1 MSNGIVMCATGRK
14 FLDEARVAVRQIRRV
29 YPEVAIRVFT
39 DDPAAAD
46 DLHGAEVAVV
56 PHPRYGNSD
65 KFHALA
71 NTPFARTL
79 YLDTDVH
86 VRGGLEELF
95 TLLERFDVL
104 ACYDAARFQYPDY
117 ELAIGSA
124 AEPQLNGGVLALR
137 DARGFAQAWRTEYD
151 RFVEW
156 LEANVAEDGRLYWDQ
171 VALRAAVLRTGQ
183 RLHIL
188 PPEYNMRPN
197 QVVALPPKIVHNR
210 AFLRLPE
217 AKRDAV
223 LAALDTAEVSGTRG
237 FHARLLLWRG
247 RGTVAR
253 ALWSLLRRGY
263 VAIRL

>member
-1 MSNGIVMCATGRK
+1 LSDGIVMCATGRK

-29 YPEVAIRVFT
+29 YPDMPICVFT
-39 DDPAAAD
+39 DDPDAAAD
-46 DLHGAEVAVV
+46 LGGAEIAVIAQ
-56 PHPRYGNSD
+56 PRYGNSD
-65 KFHALA
+65 KFYALL
-71 NTPFARTL
+71 NTPFQHTL

-95 TLLERFDVL
+95 ELLARFDVL

-117 ELAIGSA
+117 ELAIGTA
-124 AEPQLNGGVLALR
+124 AEPQLNGGVLGLR
-137 DARGFAQAWRTEYD
+137 DARRFAAAWQDEYD
-151 RFVEW
+151 RFVAW
-156 LEANVAEDGRLYWDQ
+156 LEQHVPADARLYWDQ
-171 VALRAAVLRTGQ
+171 VALRAAVLRSGL

-197 QVVALPPKIVHNR
+197 QIVALPPKIVHNR
-210 AFLRLPE
+210 AFVRLPE
-217 AKRDAV
+217 RKKDAV
-223 LAALDTAEVSGTRG
+223 LGQLDTAEVRGARG

-253 ALWSLLRRGY
+253 ALWSLVRRGY